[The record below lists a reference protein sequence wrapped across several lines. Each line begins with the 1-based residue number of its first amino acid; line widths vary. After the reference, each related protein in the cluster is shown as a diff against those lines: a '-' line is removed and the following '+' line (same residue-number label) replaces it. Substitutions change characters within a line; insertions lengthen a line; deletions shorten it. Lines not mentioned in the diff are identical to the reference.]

1 MDNLPHSAATTT
13 DSSASA
19 LLKRAHE
26 SHHRWSSDFGGLA
39 ARVSITSELGRS
51 IGQLRVHRGGGASV
65 RPLLGDP
72 LPPACAA
79 EVIQLVGRLTAKPY
93 EQLDGRYGGRFR
105 SRLDL
110 DGATAVVLVGDP
122 RRTVRWIRD
131 DRLVR
136 TEFDFAGDQHH
147 IEVLATTPSPDGR
160 WLPATT
166 SERRTR
172 DGVTLHREVEERW
185 DVLDGVV
192 VPAGRTVR
200 CSGGPAPLIEVEISG
215 HQLLGA

>member
-1 MDNLPHSAATTT
+1 
-13 DSSASA
+13 
-19 LLKRAHE
+19 
-26 SHHRWSSDFGGLA
+26 
-39 ARVSITSELGRS
+39 
-51 IGQLRVHRGGGASV
+51 
-65 RPLLGDP
+65 
-72 LPPACAA
+72 
-79 EVIQLVGRLTAKPY
+79 
-93 EQLDGRYGGRFR
+93 
-105 SRLDL
+105 
-110 DGATAVVLVGDP
+110 VLVGDP

-172 DGVTLHREVEERW
+172 DGVTLHRKVEERW